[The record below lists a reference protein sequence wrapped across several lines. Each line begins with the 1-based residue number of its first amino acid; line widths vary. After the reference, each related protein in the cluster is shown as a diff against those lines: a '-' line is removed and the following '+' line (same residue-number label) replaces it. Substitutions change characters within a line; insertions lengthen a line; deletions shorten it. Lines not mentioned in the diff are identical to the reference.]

1 MKKILLCLFVF
12 ALSACTLNVKNTP
25 KDVVK
30 EFLDKYKNQ
39 DNEVIN
45 DLDNT
50 ISNEYV
56 GEYKDRY
63 KKIMVNQY
71 KNMEYK
77 IVDEVIDGNTA
88 VVVADITVYDYSNA
102 ISKSN
107 TYLSEHSNEFSTNEE
122 NNTENENDAL
132 DSTNTN
138 NNLDNDKFLEYKLG
152 LLENVKDRKTYTI
165 EFSLNKNNENK
176 KWVLDSLTN
185 QDIEKI
191 HGLYQE

>member
-88 VVVADITVYDYSNA
+88 VVVADITVYD
-102 ISKSN
+102 
-107 TYLSEHSNEFSTNEE
+107 
-122 NNTENENDAL
+122 
-132 DSTNTN
+132 
-138 NNLDNDKFLEYKLG
+138 
-152 LLENVKDRKTYTI
+152 
-165 EFSLNKNNENK
+165 
-176 KWVLDSLTN
+176 
-185 QDIEKI
+185 
-191 HGLYQE
+191 